1 MTPVPPA
8 VPGPPARPIEP
19 PLAKPK
25 GALRSESLFRKRVR
39 KFRRLKRGYY
49 SFVLILAAYIFSFF
63 LPFVM
68 TSTPLVMKYQGHYYF
83 PMMRFRSAAEFGTT
97 AFGEPDYRELKKQ
110 FAAAGKGDWVL

>member
-68 TSTPLVMKYQGHYYF
+68 TSTPLAVKYQGHYYF
-83 PMMRFRSAAEFGTT
+83 TMLRYHRAAVFVNTDLVW
-97 AFGEPDYRELKKQ
+97 PDFHGLNMPSVVTRV
-110 FAAAGKGDWVL
+110 GH